1 MERRRLLVVTG
12 ASVLVVPRALS
23 AQGTGKV
30 PVVGILNTASA
41 TAGTWNPVLRSG
53 LRQLGYVE
61 DRTIFLAFRHANG
74 RPEPLPR
81 LAAELIQLNVD
92 VLLAVGP
99 AAVRAAKDA
108 GSSIPIIAIDLE
120 SDPVR
125 RGFIRSFARPGGN
138 IAELFLDLPSLT
150 SKWLELL
157 KETVPGLAR
166 VLVLWDPTTG
176 PYQADALRVVAGELG
191 LELQVVEMFTQFRR
205 GRGLLA
211 YGPDQA
217 RFLRP
222 LATYVDKILR
232 STKPVDLPVELPD
245 QFKLVVNLSTAK
257 ALGLTIPQSVLLRAD
272 QVIE

>member
-1 MERRRLLVVTG
+1 MERRRFVVVTG

-41 TAGTWNPVLRSG
+41 AAGTWNPVLRSG

-61 DRTIFLAFRHANG
+61 DRTIILAFRHANG
-74 RPEPLPR
+74 RPEALPR

-108 GSSIPIIAIDLE
+108 GSSIPIIAIELE

-138 IAELFLDLPSLT
+138 ITGLFLDLPSLT

-191 LELQVVEMFTQFRR
+191 LELQVVEMREPQRYLALLNNALKGRPGGVLLLSSPLLADPHAVKQIADFTIQNRLPAISMLTQFAEA
-205 GRGLLA
+205 GGFSPMA
-211 YGPDQA
+211 P
-217 RFLRP
+217 
-222 LATYVDKILR
+222 I
-232 STKPVDLPVELPD
+232 KPA
-245 QFKLVVNLSTAK
+245 F
-257 ALGLTIPQSVLLRAD
+257 
-272 QVIE
+272 